1 MLKKKKVL
9 VVGAAGLLGASL
21 VKELLAND
29 ICVIAADISLDRLN
43 SSLGSLGI
51 KLNDTNVFLRKIDL
65 TNVTS
70 VEEMFNQLDGLVGAV
85 NCSYPRNKNY
95 GKKFFEITLEDF
107 NENITLNLGSAF
119 LFMQQCA
126 KYFSRTNEP
135 FSLVNISSVYGVI
148 SPKFEIYNNTPMTMP
163 AEYAV
168 IKSSLIHLSKYVT
181 KYVGNSSF
189 RVNLVSPGGII
200 DNQPA
205 SFLEAYKEH
214 TMGKGMLYVDDILG
228 SILYLLSDDSKY
240 VNGQNIIVDDGF
252 TL

>member
-1 MLKKKKVL
+1 MIKKKKVL

-21 VKELLAND
+21 VKELLTND

-214 TMGKGMLYVDDILG
+214 TMGKGMLCVDDILG

>member
-1 MLKKKKVL
+1 
-9 VVGAAGLLGASL
+9 
-21 VKELLAND
+21 
-29 ICVIAADISLDRLN
+29 
-43 SSLGSLGI
+43 
-51 KLNDTNVFLRKIDL
+51 
-65 TNVTS
+65 
-70 VEEMFNQLDGLVGAV
+70 
-85 NCSYPRNKNY
+85 
-95 GKKFFEITLEDF
+95 
-107 NENITLNLGSAF
+107 
-119 LFMQQCA
+119 MQQCA

>member
-9 VVGAAGLLGASL
+9 VAGAAGLIGASL
-21 VKELLAND
+21 VKELLAKD
-29 ICVIAADISLDRLN
+29 VCVIAADISLDRLN
-43 SSLGSLGI
+43 SSLGALGI
-51 KLNDTNVFLRKIDL
+51 KLSDTNVFLRQIDL
-65 TNVTS
+65 SNVTS
-70 VEEMFNQLDGLVGAV
+70 VEDMFYGLDGLAGAV

-95 GKKFFEITLEDF
+95 GKNFFEITLEDF
-107 NENITLNLGSAF
+107 NENIALNLGSAF

-126 KYFSRTNEP
+126 KYFSRTNES

-148 SPKFEIYNNTPMTMP
+148 SPKFEIYNNTLMTMP

-181 KYVGNSSF
+181 KYVGNSRF

-214 TMGKGMLYVDDILG
+214 TVGKGMLDVDDVLG